1 MRACRR
7 TQHSSVCIPSRR
19 LENEITNKIRQ
30 MGGRESPT
38 ALLRELECA
47 ALLPTRA
54 ALLHHVL
61 CRVAR

>member
-1 MRACRR
+1 
-7 TQHSSVCIPSRR
+7 VCGIPLRR

-47 ALLPTRA
+47 AFLPTWA
-54 ALLHHVL
+54 TVLHHAAPCSLQGV
-61 CRVAR
+61 R